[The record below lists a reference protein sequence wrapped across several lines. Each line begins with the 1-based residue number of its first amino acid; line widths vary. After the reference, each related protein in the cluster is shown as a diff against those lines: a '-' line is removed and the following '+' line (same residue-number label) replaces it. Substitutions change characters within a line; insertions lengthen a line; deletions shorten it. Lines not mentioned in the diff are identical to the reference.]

1 MEIRLAS
8 KEEFEVE
15 VSEFRKI
22 KIEKLR
28 KIEPKWACG
37 KHTDKIRDYSQH
49 PEFGDYKIFNVSIE
63 DLLVNVEFCDFDLT
77 KLFVDDIASDYRVV
91 STLKRWLNN
100 DYVDPLTLTLN
111 GSTNKQF
118 SISDGRHRFKIS
130 NFLGLKKIP
139 IAIHELNIEYIGR
152 IITLEEL

>member
-8 KEEFEVE
+8 KDEFEEE
-15 VSEFRKI
+15 VLEFRKI
-22 KIEKLR
+22 EIETLKKIQ
-28 KIEPKWACG
+28 PKWACG
-37 KHTDKIRDYSQH
+37 KHADKIMDYSQN
-49 PEFGDYKIFNVSIE
+49 PEFGDYKIFKVSIE
-63 DLLVNVEFCDFDLT
+63 DLLVNVEFIDFDVA

-100 DYVDPLTLTLN
+100 DYVDPPTLTFN
-111 GSTNKQF
+111 VSTEKKL

-130 NFLGLKKIP
+130 NFLGLQKIP
-139 IAIHELNIEYIGR
+139 IAIHELNIKNIGR

>member
-1 MEIRLAS
+1 MKIRPAS
-8 KEEFEVE
+8 KDEFEEE

-22 KIEKLR
+22 KIETLK
-28 KIEPKWACG
+28 KIQPKWACG
-37 KHTDKIRDYSQH
+37 KHANKIRDYSQN
-49 PEFGDYKIFNVSIE
+49 PEFGDYKIFMVSIE
-63 DLLVNVEFCDFDLT
+63 NLLVNVEFFDFDIT
-77 KLFVDDIASDYRVV
+77 ELFVNDIASDYRVV

-111 GSTNKQF
+111 ISTEKKL

-130 NFLGLKKIP
+130 HFLGLQKIP
-139 IAIHELNIEYIGR
+139 IAIHLLNIISIGR